1 MEINRAEKLCEYAEN
16 GSSNSWTI
24 WTRIRGI
31 HAEREALE
39 KLKVKNYRKKK

>member
-1 MEINRAEKLCEYAEN
+1 MRVCREWIVEFVNYL
-16 GSSNSWTI
+16 
-24 WTRIRGI
+24 TRIRGI